1 MKRKTNIFDKI
12 GTLIPGYKGYQE
24 RDSRRECDRQL
35 REQIADKLSE
45 TEKIIN
51 SLIEDSE
58 LSELSE
64 IEKVRKKISN
74 LKDLIKYSSY
84 GASAFFSD
92 SVIKNDKLENIYQ
105 MDLDI
110 FDATENLKEE
120 FTSKNLDKAKQHVQ
134 SLENSINKRNQYLK
148 DL

>member
-1 MKRKTNIFDKI
+1 MNRKINIFDKI

-45 TEKIIN
+45 TEKTIN
-51 SLIEDSE
+51 SIIEVSE
-58 LSELSE
+58 LSELAE
-64 IEKVRKKISN
+64 IEKTRKKINN
-74 LKDLIKYSSY
+74 LKDLIRYLPY

-92 SVIKNDKLENIYQ
+92 SVIKNDELENIYQ
-105 MDLDI
+105 MELDI
-110 FDATENLKEE
+110 FDAAEKLEE
-120 FTSKNLDKAKQHVQ
+120 GLIAKNLENSKQHIQ
-134 SLENSINKRNQYLK
+134 FLENSINKRNQYLN

>member
-1 MKRKTNIFDKI
+1 MNRKTNIFDKI

-51 SLIEDSE
+51 SLIEVSE
-58 LSELSE
+58 LSELTE
-64 IEKVRKKISN
+64 IEKVRKKINN
-74 LKDLIKYSSY
+74 LKDLIRYSPY

-92 SVIKNDKLENIYQ
+92 SEIKNDELENIYQ

-110 FDATENLKEE
+110 VNVTEILQEE
-120 FTSKNLDKAKQHVQ
+120 LTSNDLVNVKQHIQ
-134 SLENSINKRNQYLK
+134 ALENSINNRNQYLK